1 MSTPWH
7 AHPQA
12 READIA
18 LAAVREAGLLCR
30 EVQAGIDPGAMQKKD
45 RSPVTVADY
54 GSQALVCRALGE
66 AFPADPVI
74 GEEDSAPLREA
85 ENAVLLARVVEHVR
99 ARAADADV
107 DVDDIC
113 GWIDRGNAQDPA
125 PRLWTLDPI
134 DGTKGF
140 LRGEQYAVGL
150 ALIVDGA
157 IACSAL
163 ACPNLGPE
171 LDGDRGDGTVLVALR
186 GLGVWELP
194 MAKEGEARPVAV
206 SGESDPARI
215 RFCESVEAA
224 HSSHGDAAR
233 IAERLAITAEPR
245 RLDSMTKYA
254 VVARGEAEAYLRLP
268 RSADYREKIWDHAA
282 GVLAVTEAG
291 GRVTDVR
298 GRDLDFGRGHRLEE
312 NLGVVVTNGAVHD
325 ALMGAVRA
333 LGIGEF

>member
-7 AHPQA
+7 DHDLAA
-12 READIA
+12 ELDTA

-30 EVQAGIDPGAMQKKD
+30 EVQAGIDPGAMRKKD

-54 GSQALVCRALGE
+54 GSQALVCRALGD
-66 AFPADPVI
+66 AFPDDPVI
-74 GEEDSAPLREA
+74 GEEDSAELREA
-85 ENAVLLARVVEHVR
+85 ANAAVLGKVVDHVR
-99 ARAADADV
+99 SRAPGADV
-107 DVDDIC
+107 DEIC
-113 GWIDRGNAQDPA
+113 AWIDRGNAHEAA

-150 ALIVDGA
+150 ALIVDGD

-163 ACPNLGPE
+163 ACPNLGPR
-171 LDGDRGDGTVLVALR
+171 LDGDRGDGTVVVAVR
-186 GLGVWELP
+186 GLGVWQLP
-194 MAKEGEARPVAV
+194 MAKAGPAEAIRV
-206 SGESDPARI
+206 SAESDPTRI

-233 IAERLAITAEPR
+233 IAGELAIRAEPR
-245 RLDSMTKYA
+245 RLDSMAKYA

-268 RSADYREKIWDHAA
+268 RSAEYREKIWDHAA

-298 GRDLDFGRGHRLEE
+298 GRVLDFGRGHRLEE
-312 NLGVVVTNGAVHD
+312 NLGVLVSNGAVHEPLF
-325 ALMGAVRA
+325 ATMRR
-333 LGIGEF
+333 LGIGVF